1 VCRRHGMRA
10 EEALPHGVERAGAN
24 VAVDD
29 ADGGEREGEELGS
42 GRAGGRQDASNSADG
57 VS

>member
-1 VCRRHGMRA
+1 MRA
-10 EEALPHGVERAGAN
+10 EEAFPHRVERARAD

-29 ADGGEREGEELGS
+29 ADSGDREGKELAW